1 MAEYITKKQSNQ
13 GWNLSWSALDRY
25 PMIAKRRFKTLA
37 DAQAFVDDV
46 APGASAT
53 EGLILAV
60 INDPVAKNNG
70 VYYVQ
75 SVANTDPEYGKL
87 LDKGTLVKVGG
98 TETETAE
105 NYSAAKTLS
114 QTLVVGQLIKVAN
127 AEEIEETVDG
137 EVVKNTYQAG
147 FYIVEGAGVISAL
160 ATSTGSDDE
169 VGALKT
175 RVAAVET
182 GKVDKVEGSRLMTDA
197 EGTKLAGIA
206 EGAEVNYVKSVG
218 DNLTVDA
225 DGRLTVDMSSKVN
238 KSDYDTKIGEINGTL
253 AGKADAQ
260 TVADHIANTNIHV
273 TIEEKGVWNN
283 AEKNAKEYAD
293 SLNTTMN
300 TRMTT
305 VEGKVE
311 VLEAIDHDAYK
322 SADEALE
329 TKLQGKIDAKADAS
343 TLENYLLKSDKYDD
357 TAVRN
362 LITAESE
369 AREALAT
376 TLRGE
381 LADEVETLEGAIAAE
396 TTARGELASALRGEI
411 SAAQTAAEKV
421 ATDFNTAMNGRM
433 TTVEGKVA
441 DLEAIDH
448 EQLMTDAINEWANQ
462 VSPDNTTVDTFKELI
477 DYAAA
482 HSSEYSELAGV
493 VQGMTTSKADV
504 SALKALQ
511 TLVNNNKTAT
521 ETAIS
526 ETNAEVAKK
535 ANKSDLEALNA
546 IVGKASVEGGEAG
559 SGLVKRV
566 EDLEAIDHDA
576 YKSADATL
584 KGELQVEINKK
595 ADTSALETEVSAR
608 EALAALVGAR
618 AEGDSEDVFTKLAA
632 LVAKNTTQDEEIAK
646 KADKSVVEELAGVVD
661 TKAAQ
666 SDLEALAGIVGK
678 ESEESGIFA
687 KLKALASKDTEHD
700 NAIAAL
706 QALKVNNKAFED
718 GAVVLDTKDI
728 LLGESIVREGE
739 ESPVYANNLSIQTVL
754 ANLSHRIDVLDPN
767 VSGELGI
774 TSIVEGNGV
783 TVSTSGGQATV
794 AAKVVADNFLKV
806 GANGLYVEIA
816 VGGNDSE

>member
-25 PMIAKRRFKTLA
+25 PMIAKRRFATLA

-60 INDPVAKNNG
+60 INDTVAKNNG

-105 NYSAAKTLS
+105 NYTAAKTLS

-127 AEEIEETVDG
+127 AEEIEETVDDK
-137 EVVKNTYQAG
+137 VVKNTYQAG

-218 DNLTVDA
+218 DNLAVDA
-225 DGRLTVDMSSKVN
+225 DGRLTVNMSSKVN
-238 KSDYDTKIGEINGTL
+238 KSDYDTKVGEIDAAL
-253 AGKADAQ
+253 VGKADAQ
-260 TVADHIANTNIHV
+260 TVANHIADTNIHV
-273 TIEEKGVWNN
+273 SLDEKAVWNN
-283 AEKNAKEYAD
+283 AEKNAKDYAD
-293 SLNTTMN
+293 TLNTAMN
-300 TRMTT
+300 GRMTT
-305 VEGKVE
+305 VEGDVATLKE
-311 VLEAIDHDAYK
+311 IDHDAYIA
-322 SADEALE
+322 ADEALE
-329 TKLQGKIDAKADAS
+329 SKLQGKIDAKADAS
-343 TLENYLLKSDKYDD
+343 ALENYLLKSEKYDD
-357 TAVRN
+357 TEVRG
-362 LITAESE
+362 LISAETE
-369 AREALAT
+369 ARGELAT

-381 LADEVETLEGAIAAE
+381 IE
-396 TTARGELASALRGEI
+396 
-411 SAAQTAAEKV
+411 AAQDAAEKV

-433 TTVEGKVA
+433 TTVEGDVA
-441 DLEAIDH
+441 TLKAIDH

-477 DYAAA
+477 DYAAT

-493 VQGMTTSKADV
+493 VQGLTTNKAD
-504 SALKALQ
+504 
-511 TLVNNNKTAT
+511 KTA
-521 ETAIS
+521 
-526 ETNAEVAKK
+526 
-535 ANKSDLEALNA
+535 LEALNA
-546 IVGKASVEGGEAG
+546 IVGKASVEGGEDG

-584 KGELQVEINKK
+584 KSELQVEIGKK
-595 ADTSALETEVSAR
+595 ADASALETEVSAR
-608 EALAALVGAR
+608 EALAALVGTR
-618 AEGDSEDVFTKLAA
+618 AEGDADDVFTKLAA
-632 LVAKNTTQDEEIAK
+632 LVAKNGSQDEEIAK
-646 KADKSVVEELAGVVD
+646 KADKSVVEELSGVVN

-666 SDLEALAGIVGK
+666 SDLDTLAGIVGK

-700 NAIAAL
+700 NAIATL
-706 QALKVNNKAFED
+706 QALKVNNKAFEN
-718 GAVVLDTKDI
+718 GEVVLDTKDI

-739 ESPVYANNLSIQTVL
+739 ESPVYANDLSIQTVL
-754 ANLSHRIDVLDPN
+754 ANLSHRIDVLDPS

-783 TVSTSGGQATV
+783 TVSTSGGQATI

-806 GANGLYVEIA
+806 GTNGLYVEIA